1 MSPALHTLPVV
12 CVHVPHTLPVV
23 CVHVPHTLPVVCV
36 HVLHT
41 LPVVCKAE
49 GWIHL
54 FSAAS
59 FIVQSGLSR
68 VDLSQTKMMM
78 KRRTLQSM
86 EINPEFLQA
95 VNGTKLQLLH
105 ILHTS
110 LLFPGNKF
118 IYYSLFI
125 QFQNIKL

>member
-1 MSPALHTLPVV
+1 MCLENVHESCAPYTASGTCVRLKDGYTSPLYSIH
-12 CVHVPHTLPVV
+12 CQWYM
-23 CVHVPHTLPVVCV
+23 
-36 HVLHT
+36 
-41 LPVVCKAE
+41 CKAE

-105 ILHTS
+105 ILHTL

-118 IYYSLFI
+118 IYYSIFI
-125 QFQNIKL
+125 QFQNIKQ